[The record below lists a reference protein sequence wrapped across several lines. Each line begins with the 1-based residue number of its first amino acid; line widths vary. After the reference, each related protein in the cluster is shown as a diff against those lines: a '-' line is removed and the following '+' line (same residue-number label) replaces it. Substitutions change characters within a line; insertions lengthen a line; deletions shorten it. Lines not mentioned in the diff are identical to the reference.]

1 MCASPISASD
11 VPADPIN
18 RLWRASRVDGAA
30 EQTQLVADV
39 QRPDDLLEAAIVAAV
54 ARHLGARAL
63 LSMGKLE
70 AAQAEASETLSAWDN
85 VAAVIAAVDPQ
96 MTVRAH
102 AFHARLASR
111 HLDAYRDF
119 ARRQLLD
126 LARTAR
132 LKSEIIP
139 AEIAATLGDARF
151 AAEALDR
158 ISKTWRA
165 DLAARLPGLRAVEM
179 TAAGRYAAAGD
190 EVRAQELHA
199 RAATISGV
207 IERLS
212 GGCAG
217 KLAEPAW
224 IRKGCCASLSPLR
237 ACRLHSTNTIR
248 RGSRHECAGRRERQL
263 RLHHRRRGIGRLR
276 AGASPQRGR
285 RCLCSVVGGGRAGP
299 LVGFP
304 HPDAGGAHLSAER
317 HDL

>member
-11 VPADPIN
+11 VLADPIN

-30 EQTQLVADV
+30 EQAQLLDDV
-39 QRPDDLLEAAIVAAV
+39 RRPDDFLEAAIVAAV
-54 ARHLGARAL
+54 ARHLRARAL

-70 AAQAEASETLSAWDN
+70 AAQAKASETLSAWDN

-179 TAAGRYAAAGD
+179 TAAKRYAAAGD
-190 EVRAQELHA
+190 EMRAQELRD
-199 RAATISGV
+199 RALTIFGV
-207 IERLS
+207 MSAYPEDAPESWPSQLNQEGLLRFAFAASRL
-212 GGCAG
+212 
-217 KLAEPAW
+217 PA
-224 IRKGCCASLSPLR
+224 SFEEYNS
-237 ACRLHSTNTIR
+237 
-248 RGSRHECAGRRERQL
+248 
-263 RLHHRRRGIGRLR
+263 
-276 AGASPQRGR
+276 QRIIK
-285 RCLCSVVGGGRAGP
+285 A
-299 LVGFP
+299 
-304 HPDAGGAHLSAER
+304 
-317 HDL
+317 